1 MRKQFSCLAV
11 TAQAVQYATS
21 KGRKNRL
28 IQSASILILIVEQLL
43 NHTIVKDKTSKK
55 LIPKDLEL
63 KPICSL
69 HRTSFYIKLNNSH
82 ERF

>member
-11 TAQAVQYATS
+11 TAQAVHYATS
-21 KGRKNRL
+21 KGRKFRL

-43 NHTIVKDKTSKK
+43 NHTIVKDKTSEK
-55 LIPKDLEL
+55 LFPKDSEL

-69 HRTSFYIKLNNSH
+69 HTTFYIKLNNSH